1 MTDKSQPTASNGTD
15 PQILA
20 ELQAITALLRELVA
34 SSKRVEAG
42 GTQLQI
48 KFVNGIEALRQTMRR

>member
-1 MTDKSQPTASNGTD
+1 VSDDSQIVT
-15 PQILA
+15 

-42 GTQLQI
+42 VTQLQI
-48 KFVNGIEALRQTMRR
+48 KFVYGIEALRQTMRR

>member
-1 MTDKSQPTASNGTD
+1 VSDDSQ
-15 PQILA
+15 IVA

-42 GTQLQI
+42 VEQLQI
-48 KFVNGIEALRQTMRR
+48 KFANGIEALRMQMRR